1 MNITVEARH
10 MEITDAIREYAQK
23 KAEKFS
29 TYFDGVQTAEIILD
43 IEAGKPTVEIVVQ
56 ASRKSTFVAHHRDEN
71 MYAAVDQCA
80 SKLSEQLRRH
90 KDKLRDH

>member
-10 MEITDAIREYAQK
+10 MEITDAIREYAKK

-29 TYFDGVQTAEIILD
+29 TYFDGVQSAEIILD

-56 ASRKSTFVAHHRDEN
+56 GFRSEVAQQRVR
-71 MYAAVDQCA
+71 ARVVPGP
-80 SKLSEQLRRH
+80 
-90 KDKLRDH
+90 